1 MKVEMDFNLT
11 CSKSIDL
18 NEVSAKFDAIS
29 QDANFD
35 INNIISEHTCY
46 LITAASCCKFETVRF
61 LLRKGANPNTVNKI
75 GYSALHCVAFM
86 AAIDKNQ
93 ESEFV
98 KIAKILTRYEA
109 DVQLKN
115 HKGETP
121 LDISRKGSASQMTE
135 FLRNL

>member
-18 NEVSAKFDAIS
+18 NEVSVKFDTIS
-29 QDANFD
+29 REDKFD
-35 INNIISEHTCY
+35 INCVIGENTCY

-61 LLRKGANPNTVNKI
+61 LLRKGANPNTVNKL

-86 AAIDKNQ
+86 SAIEKNQ
-93 ESEFV
+93 EEEFV
-98 KIAKILTRYEA
+98 KIAKILLRYEA
-109 DVQLKN
+109 DAQLKN

-121 LDISRKGSASQMTE
+121 LDISQKGSASKMTE